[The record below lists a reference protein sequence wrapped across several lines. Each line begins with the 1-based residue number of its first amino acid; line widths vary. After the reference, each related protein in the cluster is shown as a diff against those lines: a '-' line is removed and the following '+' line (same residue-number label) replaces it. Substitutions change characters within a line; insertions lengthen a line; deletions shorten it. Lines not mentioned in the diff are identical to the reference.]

1 MTRPTPPA
9 STPQPARTDAA
20 PIDWDNVV
28 VETNV
33 MMKLQEAKP
42 PVDKKAKPSTKKGP
56 G

>member
-1 MTRPTPPA
+1 MTRPTTPA
-9 STPQPARTDAA
+9 SPPQPARTDAA

-33 MMKLQEAKP
+33 MIRLQDVKP
-42 PVDKKAKPSTKKGP
+42 PADTKKGP

>member
-1 MTRPTPPA
+1 MTTPSA
-9 STPQPARTDAA
+9 TPSATRSDAA

-33 MMKLQEAKP
+33 MMKLQDVKP

>member
-1 MTRPTPPA
+1 MTTT
-9 STPQPARTDAA
+9 TPQPERTDAA

-33 MMKLQEAKP
+33 MIRLQDVKP
-42 PVDKKAKPSTKKGP
+42 GTKKDP